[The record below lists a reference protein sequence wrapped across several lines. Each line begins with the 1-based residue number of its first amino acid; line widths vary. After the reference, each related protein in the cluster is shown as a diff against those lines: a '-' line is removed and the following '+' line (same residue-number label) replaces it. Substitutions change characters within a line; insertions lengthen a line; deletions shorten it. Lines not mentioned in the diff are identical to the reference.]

1 LKFLRQSTA
10 ATIVV
15 GPFVDKSTALSL
27 TTLTDQS
34 AKGWIVKNGATGS
47 APTLTSWS
55 HDAQGEYL
63 VGITTQHTDTV
74 GRFRISFYD
83 ATTYLMCWE
92 DFSVLSQVVYDSIF
106 GGVALSTYAGTAV
119 ASVTAPVTLTASEHT
134 QIGTDVW
141 TTPATRLLTAGTN
154 IALAKGTGIT
164 GLNDLAAVAVE
175 NAVWDA
181 ARSSHV
187 GVSSFGVNLDVATST
202 RMASYV
208 QPTGFLAATFPSTV
222 ASTSPTV
229 SAIATAVWQ
238 DATAAD
244 FTTANSIGKSIYN
257 AFTAN
262 TSVFTTPAL
271 ANAPSGTGAS
281 AAVIAAAVWDEA
293 KSAHTT
299 AGSFG
304 VNLDAAVSTR
314 STFAGGAVA
323 SVAGAVG
330 SVTGSVGSVTGSVG
344 SVTGAVGSVTGA
356 VAVASLAAGAIST
369 TTFAAGAT
377 IPRVTLADTLTTHTG
392 NVSQTGDNFTRIGAL
407 GVGLTALAQ
416 ATQIPASLAG
426 ATFPT
431 TVSSFAGGA
440 VASVSGAVTVGTNN
454 DKAGYSLA
462 TPPPTALQIAASVW
476 QDTTAGD
483 FNVVNSIGK
492 SIYNAFTANTSVF
505 AAPSLVNMPAMALT
519 SAGLDAIVVET
530 GLNARQALAILA
542 SPGAGLLSGAGS
554 NAIVIKGAGVTTT
567 RITATTDSLGNR
579 TVVNLF
585 PPA

>member
-63 VGITTQHTDTV
+63 VGLTTVHTDTV

-83 ATTYLMCWE
+83 SATYLAVWE

-181 ARSSHV
+181 VRSSHV

-257 AFTAN
+257 AFAAN

-281 AAVIAAAVWDEA
+281 AAAIATAVWDEA

-304 VNLDAAVSTR
+304 VNLDVAVSSRGT
-314 STFAGGAVA
+314 STYAG
-323 SVAGAVG
+323 
-330 SVTGSVGSVTGSVG
+330 
-344 SVTGAVGSVTGA
+344 
-356 VAVASLAAGAIST
+356 
-369 TTFAAGAT
+369 
-377 IPRVTLADTLTTHTG
+377 
-392 NVSQTGDNFTRIGAL
+392 
-407 GVGLTALAQ
+407 
-416 ATQIPASLAG
+416 
-426 ATFPT
+426 
-431 TVSSFAGGA
+431 
-440 VASVSGAVTVGTNN
+440 
-454 DKAGYSLA
+454 
-462 TPPPTALQIAASVW
+462 TPI
-476 QDTTAGD
+476 
-483 FNVVNSIGK
+483 
-492 SIYNAFTANTSVF
+492 
-505 AAPSLVNMPAMALT
+505 ALT

-530 GLNARQALAILA
+530 GVNARQALSPILA
-542 SPGAGLLSGAGS
+542 AAAGVFSGAGTTT
-554 NAIVIKGAGVTTT
+554 ATIKGGNVATT
-567 RITATTDSLGNR
+567 RIVATTDTSGNR
-579 TVVNLF
+579 SNVVLTL
-585 PPA
+585 PT